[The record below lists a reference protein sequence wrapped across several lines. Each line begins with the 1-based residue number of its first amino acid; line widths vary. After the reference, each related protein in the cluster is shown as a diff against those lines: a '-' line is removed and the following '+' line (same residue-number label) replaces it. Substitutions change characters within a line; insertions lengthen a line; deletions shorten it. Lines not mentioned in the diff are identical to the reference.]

1 MALEEQRRRRLAELV
16 ARYDEHD
23 EEYRRPLIDEMDQLG
38 GIAAAA
44 HLARSADADERR
56 VAARLMH
63 LLPDDVHVEALAL
76 LVHDPDERVA
86 ATARRALHGQPRT
99 SAWRELVCRLADD
112 HSSDPQLAAA
122 AEAWLHEG
130 VRGAPS

>member
-1 MALEEQRRRRLAELV
+1 MAPEGQRRRRLAELV

-23 EEYRRPLIDEMDQLG
+23 EEYRRPLIDEMDELG

-44 HLARSADADERR
+44 DLARSADADERLI
-56 VAARLMH
+56 AARLMH
-63 LLPDDVHVEALAL
+63 LLPDGVHVEALAL
-76 LVHDPDERVA
+76 LVHDPDQRVA
-86 ATARRALHGQPRT
+86 AAARRALHGQPRT
-99 SAWRELVCRLADD
+99 SPWRALVRRLADD
-112 HSSDPQLAAA
+112 SSDPQLASA